1 MRRLSVFVVM
11 IVLMG
16 ALTAGCATGVPA
28 LNAPLAVEHNGEGE
42 ASGAEPTA
50 EASQPATGTLT
61 PVTLFLGYI
70 PNVQFAPVYAALE
83 QGFFREAGIDVTLEH
98 GFDETDGLTRI
109 ATGNLQF
116 GMVSGEQVLLAR
128 AQGAPVRYVYRWYQ
142 RFPVAI
148 VAARDSGIT
157 TPDDLRGKV
166 VGVPGLY
173 GASYI
178 GLRALLNAAGLQ
190 ESDLARVEP
199 IGFDTVPVFCDRRV
213 DAAAVYLANEPAQ
226 IEATCMPVNVIPV
239 ADYANLVSNG
249 LVTNEQTIEA
259 QPDLVRGMVSAFQ
272 RGLQLTLD
280 DPALAYSISRGYV
293 ENLAEDDP
301 VQRGVLERSIEL
313 WRADRLGQ
321 SDPETWQRAADTLA
335 AMGLITSDDALD
347 VEAAFTND
355 FLPAQASD

>member
-1 MRRLSVFVVM
+1 MRRLPVFVLMV
-11 IVLMG
+11 VLVG
-16 ALTAGCATGVPA
+16 ALAAGCATGVPA
-28 LNAPLAVEHNGEGE
+28 IQAPVGVEHSPEGE
-42 ASGAEPTA
+42 TSTA
-50 EASQPATGTLT
+50 EATSEATQAAGGALT

-70 PNVQFAPVYAALE
+70 PNVQFAPVYVALE
-83 QGFFREAGIDVTLEH
+83 QGFFREEGIELTLEH

-116 GMVSGEQVLLAR
+116 GMISGEQVLLAR
-128 AQGAPVRYVYRWYQ
+128 AQGAPVKYVYRWYQ

-148 VAARDSGIT
+148 VAAQDSNIT

-199 IGFDTVPVFCDRRV
+199 IGFDTVPVFCDGRV

-226 IEATCMPVNVIPV
+226 IEAACLPVNVIPV

-249 LVTNEQTIEA
+249 LVTNEQTIGDE
-259 QPDLVRGMVSAFQ
+259 PELVRGMVRAFE

-280 DPALAYSISRGYV
+280 DPTQAYTISRSYV

-301 VQRGVLERSIEL
+301 VQRGVLERSMEL
-313 WRADRLGQ
+313 WRADRLGG
-321 SDPETWQRAADTLA
+321 SDLETWQRAADTLS
-335 AMGLITSDDALD
+335 AMDLLGGEAPLD

-355 FLPAQASD
+355 FLPGQAE